1 MKICDGLPLWI
12 SAPNRSGP
20 PKPPTIVPGAEKNAI
35 AIARVSI
42 GKISETVRY
51 AALAPAEAKKKMTHH
66 ATVWVVAFSV
76 PDRNSRPV
84 MISRIPDRVYVPAI
98 IGLRPT
104 ESKNRPSSSGPQ
116 KLPTANGSRYR
127 PTLPDETP

>member
-1 MKICDGLPLWI
+1 MKICDGLPDWI
-12 SAPNRSGP
+12 SAPNSSRA
-20 PKPPTIVPGAEKNAI
+20 PKAPTNLAVAEKNAI

-42 GKISETVRY
+42 GKISETVKY

-66 ATVWVVAFSV
+66 ATVWVVALSV
-76 PDRNSRPV
+76 PARNSRPV
-84 MISRIPDRVYVPAI
+84 MISRIPDRMYVPAI
-98 IGLRPT
+98 IGLRPI
-104 ESKNRPSSSGPQ
+104 ESKKRPSSSGPQ